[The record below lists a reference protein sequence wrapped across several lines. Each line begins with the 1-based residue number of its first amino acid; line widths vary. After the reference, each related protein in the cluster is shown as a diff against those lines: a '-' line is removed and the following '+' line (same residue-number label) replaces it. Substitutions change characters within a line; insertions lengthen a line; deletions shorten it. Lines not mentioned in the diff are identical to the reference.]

1 MVIDLLHNI
10 FNRREA
16 ITEIVAKDASNFRSV
31 SDVLNKI
38 VHWVL
43 NYKLTTQNIRIKGVS
58 SFYERD

>member
-16 ITEIVAKDASNFRSV
+16 ITEIVAKDASNFRPV

-38 VHWVL
+38 V
-43 NYKLTTQNIRIKGVS
+43 Q
-58 SFYERD
+58 